1 MALEKTV
8 TTPQGFEAV
17 NAYHRVK
24 NLALTSKNTISFHV
38 QSLKDSNIPAEFA
51 SEFYSCQYDLNG
63 ANPMEQ
69 AYIHLKTLPEFAG
82 AKDC

>member
-8 TTPQGFEAV
+8 ATPQGFEAV

-24 NLALTSKNTISFHV
+24 NLSLISKNSISFHV
-38 QSLKDSNIPAEFA
+38 QSLKESNAPAEFA

-69 AYIHLKTLPEFAG
+69 AYTYLKTLPEFSG
-82 AKDC
+82 ARDC

>member
-17 NAYHRVK
+17 NAYNRVK
-24 NLALTSKNTISFHV
+24 NLSLISKNSISFHV
-38 QSLKDSNIPAEFA
+38 QSLKDSNAPAEFA

-69 AYIHLKTLPEFAG
+69 AYTHLKTLPEFAG
-82 AKDC
+82 AKHC